1 MTFISLP
8 FFTTHATVGW
18 VVLVMLVF
26 AVKSVVLF
34 RSVCTLSALLL
45 QSSPCR
51 RSAPPTYE
59 EALNSRLADQHR
71 IPTSSRAR
79 PHPHHGHHLAA
90 SPAAA
95 ASVRSLSE
103 ERTLPTAGAAA
114 AVAGAAGAT
123 SSGGLRGRRAYMVR
137 SSRAEEIP
145 DIYWEQA
152 ARELDFCT
160 CRKCQVRIGIV
171 SSVRATT
178 WPAAF
183 SRSASLQ
190 AGPLPPVL
198 RGGPRGEHGVGR
210 RDGHPDG
217 DAVPHAGG
225 AHRRNGLLLTH
236 VSRRARLPRTFIHHR
251 RPPGGQG
258 HCAKGTDCN

>member
-1 MTFISLP
+1 MVQSLGLLDI
-8 FFTTHATVGW
+8 VG
-18 VVLVMLVF
+18 L
-26 AVKSVVLF
+26 AS
-34 RSVCTLSALLL
+34 L

-79 PHPHHGHHLAA
+79 PPHLHHGHHLAA
-90 SPAAA
+90 SPAGN
-95 ASVRSLSE
+95 VRSLSE

-160 CRKCQVRIGIV
+160 CRKCQV
-171 SSVRATT
+171 
-178 WPAAF
+178 
-183 SRSASLQ
+183 
-190 AGPLPPVL
+190 
-198 RGGPRGEHGVGR
+198 
-210 RDGHPDG
+210 
-217 DAVPHAGG
+217 
-225 AHRRNGLLLTH
+225 
-236 VSRRARLPRTFIHHR
+236 
-251 RPPGGQG
+251 
-258 HCAKGTDCN
+258 